1 MGRPVM
7 DKSAKVFVA
16 GHDGMVG
23 TALLRCLKAAGFTNI
38 ITKSSEQLNLT
49 DQNGV
54 RNFFL
59 QEEPEYVFLLTAKEG
74 GILANITYPADLIY
88 VNLQI
93 QLNLIHFAWETGVR
107 KVLFL
112 GSSCVYPKFCP
123 QPMKEDYLL
132 TGALEPTNEPYAIAK
147 IAGIKM
153 CEAYNRQYGTNFISV
168 IPANVYGP
176 DDNFDLETSH
186 VISALIRKS
195 YRAKVS
201 LQAGK
206 EARVTIW
213 GTGTPRREF
222 LYADDLADA
231 CIFLLDN
238 YDQPGPINVGSGE
251 EVSISKLAL
260 MIKDVTG
267 FDGELIFDETKPD
280 GVPNKLLDAT
290 KMTALRWRPKTDLK
304 EGLKRTY
311 EWFRR
316 SEVGT

>member
-1 MGRPVM
+1 M